1 LSRNGTC
8 AGLPRST
15 PSAAPE
21 FAVGQKENQMISSSI
36 IGQEANSQMLKA
48 KSQSP
53 TFFSIFFNPKMQL

>member
-1 LSRNGTC
+1 
-8 AGLPRST
+8 
-15 PSAAPE
+15 
-21 FAVGQKENQMISSSI
+21 VGQKENQMISSLI